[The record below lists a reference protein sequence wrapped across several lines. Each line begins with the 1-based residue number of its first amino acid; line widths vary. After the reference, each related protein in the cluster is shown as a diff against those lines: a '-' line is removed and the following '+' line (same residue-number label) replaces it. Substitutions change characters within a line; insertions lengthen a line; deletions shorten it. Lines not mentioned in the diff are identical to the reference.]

1 MAEIKSPKKPQSTV
15 RFLRKVRRSYQDL
28 ISSLADPAK
37 KIKLEV
43 IYISITRNVL
53 LYLKTQ

>member
-1 MAEIKSPKKPQSTV
+1 MAEIKSPKKPHSTV

-43 IYISITRNVL
+43 I
-53 LYLKTQ
+53 